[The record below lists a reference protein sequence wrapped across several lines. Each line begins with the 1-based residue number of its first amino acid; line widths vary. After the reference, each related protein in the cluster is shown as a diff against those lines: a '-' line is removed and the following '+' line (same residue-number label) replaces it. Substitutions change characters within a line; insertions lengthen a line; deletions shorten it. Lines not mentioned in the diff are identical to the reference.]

1 MYCTDI
7 LSLYSLVI
15 ENIAELIRKPATR
28 PIATMQHE
36 FQAKT
41 QLCNTPSPPT
51 VPPNNMHLG
60 FSALLNFKKQ

>member
-1 MYCTDI
+1 MYSTDI
-7 LSLYSLVI
+7 LSLCSPVI

-41 QLCNTPSPPT
+41 QLCNTPSPS
-51 VPPNNMHLG
+51 PPNNMHLG